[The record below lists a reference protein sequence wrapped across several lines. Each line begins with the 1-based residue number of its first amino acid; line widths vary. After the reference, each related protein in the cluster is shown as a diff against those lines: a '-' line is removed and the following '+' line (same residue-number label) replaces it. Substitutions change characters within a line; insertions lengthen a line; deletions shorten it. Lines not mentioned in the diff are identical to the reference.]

1 MVSTVARSGAAR
13 RNPGI
18 TTTGWVV
25 LGVGVAL
32 VGGTIYFMTKPTAAT
47 PAPGATPALTP
58 AQQQAAAAQIVAA
71 QKAIQA
77 AAVAANTPLGV

>member
-1 MVSTVARSGAAR
+1 MARRRRRAR

-25 LGVGVAL
+25 LGVGIAL

-47 PAPGATPALTP
+47 TPTPGATPALTP